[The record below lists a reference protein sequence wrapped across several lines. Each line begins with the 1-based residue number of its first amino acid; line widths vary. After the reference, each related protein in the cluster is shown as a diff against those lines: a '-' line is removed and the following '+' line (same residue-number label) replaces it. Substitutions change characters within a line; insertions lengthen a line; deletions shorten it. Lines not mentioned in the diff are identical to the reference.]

1 MLCGIRCGVVEGHR
15 GYPAGAESSWF
26 GGAEQEQER
35 YADEGYRAPDP
46 RDPRGP
52 GFRGGRPV
60 GPRSGQ
66 ALPPLAGDPPAHQL
80 GGPGLVDDPSPYP
93 ESGHHLEAIERPSR
107 RGQSAAQVG
116 EGVYRTRRPVIAVPL
131 GFAAALLAIPTL
143 RLLLASA
150 FGSVIVPS
158 GVVAGVMT
166 LIGLPLLAM
175 GLYGLFTG
183 AARVSDPTGVRAW
196 LRPPLAYLVIG
207 LVCCVAAGLAAA

>member
-1 MLCGIRCGVVEGHR
+1 MLRGIRCGVVEGHR

-26 GGAEQEQER
+26 GAEERER
-35 YADEGYRAPDP
+35 YADEGYRTPDRTP
-46 RDPRGP
+46 DPRGP
-52 GFRGGRPV
+52 GYRGGGPV

-66 ALPPLAGDPPAHQL
+66 AIPSLAGDPPAHQL
-80 GGPGLVDDPSPYP
+80 SGPGLVDDPSPYA
-93 ESGHHLEAIERPSR
+93 ESGHHVEAIERTSR
-107 RGQSAAQVG
+107 RAQSAAQVG

-131 GFAAALLAIPTL
+131 GFGAALLAIPAM

-150 FGSVIVPS
+150 FGPVIVPS

-183 AARVSDPTGVRAW
+183 AARVSDPAGVRVW

-207 LVCCVAAGLAAA
+207 LVCCLAAGLAAA